1 MIFFVH
7 ERLRPFKKNNDSGK
21 CESFDCMT
29 VFFLKTDFLSITFLP
44 LFVSYI
50 AVLKKLFIGSQ
61 GEERKGLVAQGR
73 LGSERQGRMGI
84 GHIEE
89 GQGSF
94 FTLNTTTIFDSCFW
108 IVFFSQKRPSFENLS
123 FDPICETYPFKPET
137 SGDDSR

>member
-1 MIFFVH
+1 
-7 ERLRPFKKNNDSGK
+7 
-21 CESFDCMT
+21 MT

-50 AVLKKLFIGSQ
+50 AVLMKLFIGSQ

-73 LGSERQGRMGI
+73 LGSERQGKMGI

-94 FTLNTTTIFDSCFW
+94 FTLNTTVQYLTHVSG
-108 IVFFSQKRPSFENLS
+108 FFSFYQKRPSFENLS